1 MRSEW
6 QHFLNIFCRIIPQF
20 GVFVQQTA
28 NYRVTLCNTFRKCY
42 QIIFRNWILAF
53 FYSNLC
59 CSQAKLSNQCD
70 QKSSDAISAV
80 IKSSLHRKG
89 FLERA
94 GNNRRLGGRD
104 GDGDDD
110 DDDDGQND
118 DGDDGGGDDGDD
130 GDGGSEDVDGV
141 SIMKIWRRIFQEW
154 QDCKIEMMQGN
165 QVSG

>member
-1 MRSEW
+1 M
-6 QHFLNIFCRIIPQF
+6 
-20 GVFVQQTA
+20 
-28 NYRVTLCNTFRKCY
+28 
-42 QIIFRNWILAF
+42 
-53 FYSNLC
+53 
-59 CSQAKLSNQCD
+59 
-70 QKSSDAISAV
+70 

-130 GDGGSEDVDGV
+130 GDGGDGGGDGP
-141 SIMKIWRRIFQEW
+141 SHPGQCSGSSSKIGFKLIPALDQFNSNVKMISYIALEPQT
-154 QDCKIEMMQGN
+154 I
-165 QVSG
+165 